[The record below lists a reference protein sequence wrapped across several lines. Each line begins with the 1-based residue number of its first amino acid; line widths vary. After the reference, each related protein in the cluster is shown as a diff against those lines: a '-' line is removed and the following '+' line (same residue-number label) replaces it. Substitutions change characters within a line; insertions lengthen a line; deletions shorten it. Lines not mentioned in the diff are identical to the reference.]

1 MNEGGQL
8 RQVEKYFQH
17 EKFDP
22 VTYDYDI
29 SILKLS
35 EGLIFGDGVA
45 AVDLPPQS
53 EDDVPGDIMGTA
65 TGWGRLSLNGPL
77 PLELQEVD
85 LPTLKPDICRL
96 VYGPSMTSRML
107 CAGYIQGQKDTCQV

>member
-45 AVDLPPQS
+45 AVDLPPQ
-53 EDDVPGDIMGTA
+53 I
-65 TGWGRLSLNGPL
+65 
-77 PLELQEVD
+77 
-85 LPTLKPDICRL
+85 
-96 VYGPSMTSRML
+96 
-107 CAGYIQGQKDTCQV
+107 